1 MASGHRDRTYIRKD
15 IILRLAEYGEL
26 TQTKL
31 LSYCGLNL
39 AKHKEI
45 LEDMEKKGFVTRS
58 EEQWGGK
65 TMTKYKVTDE
75 GMQFCQLILEP
86 YEKMFPRS
94 KSSEE
99 EQS

>member
-1 MASGHRDRTYIRKD
+1 M
-15 IILRLAEYGEL
+15 RLAQYGEL

-45 LEDMEKKGFVTRS
+45 LEDMEKKGLLTRS
-58 EEQWGGK
+58 EEKWGGK

-86 YEKMFPRS
+86 YEKMFQRS